1 MSHPVSCLGG
11 GIRSSSNHISMAHHR
26 DHIWT
31 HGVQGP
37 SLFGSLAV
45 KQIDANALH
54 AGQLP
59 AQLRETD
66 HERKCWSL
74 DTWMQILKEISEWSS
89 KGTLWHTDGRDEALI

>member
-1 MSHPVSCLGG
+1 
-11 GIRSSSNHISMAHHR
+11 MANHR

-37 SLFGSLAV
+37 SLFAALAV

-54 AGQLP
+54 TGQLP

-89 KGTLWHTDGRDEALI
+89 KGTLWHTDGRDEALMGRHQDNRS